1 MKNKIILFFLLLSTL
16 ILPIHAAII
25 GYISLDFVKGQG
37 QSTLSKGSFQ
47 NSQAGLLFFGEITPG
62 VSYLTEVNL
71 KPEGTFD
78 LEQAW
83 VSLGTSEKFSLKM
96 GLYPVPFGR
105 YNQSNRPH
113 QTIMINPPLNVERM
127 YPSLWKDV
135 GILLEG
141 RTRRFFYSAF
151 LGNGLSED
159 ESLAGG
165 QQFKDN
171 NKDMGM
177 GGRAGMVL
185 SQGFEMAFSY
195 YRGKYDDDN
204 SRDLSLQGIDLFWY
218 LEGVLVHS
226 EYSRARMDIPG
237 DTENAEGWFV
247 QVALDWGQFRPVVC
261 YQSLDYEDSFHGPGF
276 ISPDVPGAGIF
287 EKKSRWAFG
296 IVYSA
301 AQNLLLKLEYDLN
314 REEGLEL
321 EDDSL
326 SVQVAFSF

>member
-1 MKNKIILFFLLLSTL
+1 MKNKIVLFVFLITAFVLPSQATL
-16 ILPIHAAII
+16 T

-37 QSTLSKGSFQ
+37 QSEMSSGSFR
-47 NSQAGLLFFGEITPG
+47 NSQAGLVFFGDITPG
-62 VSYLTEVNL
+62 VSYLTEINL

-78 LEQAW
+78 LMQALI
-83 VSLGTSEKFSLKM
+83 SLGSTEKFSMKM
-96 GLYPVPFGR
+96 GLYTVPFGR

-113 QTIMINPPLNVERM
+113 QTILINPPLNVERM

-151 LGNGLSED
+151 LGNGLSEN

-171 NKDMGM
+171 NKDKGM
-177 GGRAGMVL
+177 GGRLGLVL

-195 YRGKYDDDN
+195 YKGKYDNDN

-218 LEGVLVHS
+218 LEGILVHS
-226 EYSRARMDIPG
+226 EYSRALMDVPG
-237 DTENAEGWFV
+237 DRLNVEGFFV
-247 QVALDWGQFRPVVC
+247 QVAVDWGQLWPVVC
-261 YQSLDYEDSFHGPGF
+261 YQRLDYEDSFHGPGF
-276 ISPDVPGAGIF
+276 ISPSDPGDGIF
-287 EKKSRWAFG
+287 ERKRRWAFG
-296 IVYSA
+296 VIYNA

-314 REEGLEL
+314 REVGIEL
-321 EDDSL
+321 EDNSL

>member
-1 MKNKIILFFLLLSTL
+1 MRNKIFLFILLLAALVLPAQAL
-16 ILPIHAAII
+16 IT
-25 GYISLDFVKGQG
+25 GYISLDFVRGQG

-83 VSLGTSEKFSLKM
+83 ISLGTSEKFSLKM

-127 YPSLWKDV
+127 YPLLWKDV

-141 RTRRFFYSAF
+141 RSRRFFYSAF

-159 ESLAGG
+159 ESLSGG

-171 NKDMGM
+171 NKDKGM
-177 GGRAGMVL
+177 GGRVGLVL

-247 QVALDWGQFRPVVC
+247 QVAFDMGQFRPMVC
-261 YQSLDYEDSFHGPGF
+261 YQSLDYEDIFHGPGF
-276 ISPDVPGAGIF
+276 VSPDDPGDGIF
-287 EKKSRWAFG
+287 EKKRRWAFG
-296 IVYSA
+296 IVYNA

>member
-1 MKNKIILFFLLLSTL
+1 MKNKIFLFFLLLAVL
-16 ILPIHAAII
+16 ILPAQARII
-25 GYISLDFVKGQG
+25 GYISLDFVKGLG
-37 QSTLSKGSFQ
+37 QSELPKGSFQ

-96 GLYPVPFGR
+96 GLYTVPFGR

-127 YPSLWKDV
+127 YPSLWNDV

-171 NKDMGM
+171 NKDKGM
-177 GGRAGMVL
+177 GGRLGFVL

-247 QVALDWGQFRPVVC
+247 QVALDMGQFRPVVC

-276 ISPDVPGAGIF
+276 VSPDVPGIGIF
-287 EKKSRWAFG
+287 EKKRRWAFG
-296 IVYSA
+296 IVYNA

-314 REEGLEL
+314 REEGIEL
-321 EDDSL
+321 DDDSL